1 MADFNQKNTSNPT
14 PTPTPTPAPSQESV
28 VSNNPNTIN
37 GFRLPDA
44 TTLVQAVKLAA
55 VEDRPIMMDYWVNS
69 LEKKAIIGVRENK
82 EKLLVKSEEEYTS
95 PIGSMYKV
103 GNEYIV
109 LTENSIYIVDA
120 GIPLRRISA

>member
-14 PTPTPTPAPSQESV
+14 STPTTTPAPSQESV